1 MTRKF
6 VPIPGLQVAVDG
18 PSGSGKGTAAAG
30 LAAALDLP
38 VFDSGLLYRFVACVA
53 IEQGTDLDQ
62 EVSLEAAAELAIA
75 RAEWNSSGL
84 TVQGE
89 NWNDRLRS
97 EEIGAVASIVAK
109 SPGVRKK
116 LLELQRKIAAGGC
129 VMDGRDIGTVVLP
142 KAQAK
147 FFLTASLRERARR
160 RWLQL
165 RGVTPE
171 VSLEDVV
178 RDIKRRDQQ
187 DEQRQHAPL
196 QQATDA
202 VYIDTTT
209 LRKDEVVDRMITIL
223 RRRKLIS
230 T

>member
-1 MTRKF
+1 MARQF
-6 VPIPGLQVAVDG
+6 VPISGLQVAVDG
-18 PSGSGKGTAAAG
+18 PSGSGKGTAAAA
-30 LAAALDLP
+30 LAVALNLP
-38 VFDSGLLYRFVACVA
+38 VFDSGLLYRFVAYIA
-53 IEQGTDLDQ
+53 LEQGADLDQ
-62 EVSLEAAAELAIA
+62 GDSLTAIAELAVA
-75 RAEWNSSGL
+75 QAEWHPGGL
-84 TVQGE
+84 TVRGE
-89 NWNDRLRS
+89 SWNDRLRS
-97 EEIGAVASIVAK
+97 EEIGAVASIVAR
-109 SPGVRKK
+109 SPAVRKR
-116 LLELQRKIAAGGC
+116 LLDVQRQIAAGGC

-171 VSLEDVV
+171 VSLEDIV
-178 RDIKRRDQQ
+178 RDLKRRDQQ

-196 QQATDA
+196 QQAIDA

-223 RRRKLIS
+223 QRRKLVL